1 MTINMPVKKLGFGC
15 MRLPLTDPE
24 NQKSIDLEKFCEMV
38 DAFLER
44 GFTYFDTAYMYHKY
58 QSENFVRQA
67 LVERHP
73 RGSYTLAS
81 KLPLMNLKEEGDMER
96 IFDEQLKKCGVDYFD
111 YYLLHNIKKDNYETA
126 KKFDCFS
133 FVAKMKEAG
142 KIKHIGF
149 SFHDTPEL
157 LEEVLSLHPEMEFVQ
172 LQLNYI
178 DWNNSSIQAGKCY
191 SLAEKYNKPVVV
203 MEPVKGGS
211 LVNLPQEAK
220 ELFKATRPDMSVA
233 SWAIRF
239 AASHKNVMVVLSGM
253 SNIEQLLDNTSYM
266 SDFKPLN
273 LEETDIID
281 KVVDIINKTSTIGC
295 TACGYC
301 VEGCPQSIPIPEY
314 FSIYNAQK
322 FAIDQGSD
330 AQKVYYEN
338 LAATHGKA
346 SDCIACGQCEKACPQ
361 HLSVIE
367 YLKTVASVFE

>member
-38 DAFLER
+38 DTFLER

-73 RGSYTLAS
+73 RDSYTIAS

-203 MEPVKGGS
+203 M
-211 LVNLPQEAK
+211 
-220 ELFKATRPDMSVA
+220 
-233 SWAIRF
+233 
-239 AASHKNVMVVLSGM
+239 
-253 SNIEQLLDNTSYM
+253 
-266 SDFKPLN
+266 
-273 LEETDIID
+273 
-281 KVVDIINKTSTIGC
+281 
-295 TACGYC
+295 
-301 VEGCPQSIPIPEY
+301 
-314 FSIYNAQK
+314 
-322 FAIDQGSD
+322 
-330 AQKVYYEN
+330 
-338 LAATHGKA
+338 
-346 SDCIACGQCEKACPQ
+346 
-361 HLSVIE
+361 
-367 YLKTVASVFE
+367 